1 MLRQY
6 KDRRDSSI
14 MCVVGLGISILLAT
28 FGNTVSNN
36 QSDSGYSEAVITI
49 TSECTTSTTTSTS
62 TSYTTIASTTTTT
75 LCSTTEST
83 TTSESTTV
91 SYSTKATQTTTTEPE
106 QLIYGVNITLTDSE
120 IYLLATLVYLEAGA
134 ESYECQMAIA
144 SSVINRIMLGE
155 GDLRTIVYAP
165 KQYSV
170 AHRLA
175 SSKPDDE
182 AMSAVMEVMTVG
194 TTIPIYVTAFRAGYY
209 HSWGDQVPYKKIDH
223 TYFSYSAATRER
235 CGE

>member
-6 KDRRDSSI
+6 KDRQDFSI
-14 MCVVGLGISILLAT
+14 MCVIGLGISILLAT
-28 FGNTVSNN
+28 FGSSVPKN
-36 QSDSGYSEAVITI
+36 QSDSGYSEAVITL
-49 TSECTTSTTTSTS
+49 TSECTTSTTTS

-91 SYSTKATQTTTTEPE
+91 SYSIKATKTTTTEPE

>member
-6 KDRRDSSI
+6 KDRQDFSI
-14 MCVVGLGISILLAT
+14 MCVIGLGISILLAT
-28 FGNTVSNN
+28 FGSSVPKNP
-36 QSDSGYSEAVITI
+36 SDSGYSEAVITI
-49 TSECTTSTTTSTS
+49 TSECTTSTTTS

-91 SYSTKATQTTTTEPE
+91 SYSTKATKTTTTEPE